1 MKKLLLLTILLTN
14 FISYSQLSNKHWL
27 PPLHANEDQDTNL
40 IQDHYVYLSTP
51 EPTSFLVT
59 ITDGVGI
66 PINGSPFTISQ
77 GNPIRV
83 LIGNSQPSIMFLDKS
98 EVGFVS
104 SKGLILEGIYD
115 FYVSF
120 RVRSTNHA
128 EFLSSKGLTGAG
140 KIFRLGSLPQTD
152 FGGIRNF
159 VSSFMATEDNTSVS
173 LSDYDPNILFINGN
187 NTLVTPNQ
195 SFNLNKGESVVIS
208 GYSISQANLNGFI
221 GALLTSDKPIIVN
234 TGNLAGGMLAQQ
246 DGQDF
251 NLDQIVPLEQV
262 GTEYVIM
269 RGNGSNDSEQP
280 LVIAHEDNT
289 EVFVNNLPFPIAIL
303 NAGDY
308 YLIPSSNFQGTNSNR
323 NMYINSSKPIFL
335 YQIVAGSISDATSG
349 FYFIPPLNCFWQKS
363 VDLIPDIERIGPVDN
378 FNGNIIIA
386 TETGSIITINDIVST
401 ATPIPVL
408 GNPNWITYKIPN
420 LTGNVKIESTGA
432 LAVGVFGASGN
443 SGYGGYFSG
452 FGSLP
457 RDSETII
464 CSNATVDLF
473 DRIPGNPDTGG
484 TWSYNS
490 IPRIPN
496 NGLFDPLTDPIG
508 NYVYTFTKTCNG
520 DTRIFPITISVTEIQ
535 IAPFAGN
542 NTTKTFCASESPF
555 DLFALLGTT
564 NASGNWTLNG
574 LPRANGIIN
583 PSIDP
588 AGDYVYTIPAT
599 SACEA
604 VSATVNVNIYS
615 SLQLTNTITNIETC
629 DDTIDGDTS
638 GESLFTLTDKDNQ
651 ITNNVTGL
659 TVKYYENEIDAENE
673 ALNNITS
680 IRATTGKT
688 IYFRL
693 TNPNG
698 CYIVS
703 SFNLIVNP
711 LPVISN
717 EVTLSQC
724 DTNNDAITD
733 FNLTEANSIISTDTN
748 LFFSYHL
755 SQSGAVNNTA
765 LVTNETSYTASNGNT
780 VWARIETTKGCF
792 RTAKVNLVVSATTLT
807 SNDHL
812 DIYECDNYTNTNDP
826 ENDGFD
832 YFNFNN
838 TNGSINVINY
848 FKNLFPTNQRPNLIV
863 TFYENE
869 TDALAEENQIT
880 NISNYRNNTVNTQTI
895 WVRLDSNLNNAC
907 FGLGPYLTLN
917 VIPVPDVDLGSSFI
931 LCVDPITGLGSH
943 IVDATPTTN
952 GSYSYTWNP
961 SNPNT
966 DNLGNE
972 NHLFNIT
979 QAGTYSVIVTNNTTG
994 CQNSDTIQVII
1005 SSEPTQFEANII
1017 NPILSTGLST
1027 IETFASGGFGTY
1039 EYSLDQ
1045 IEWQTSP
1052 IFTDIPNGSY
1062 IVYVRDIQGCGIL
1075 SSSSLYAI
1083 TYPNFFTPNG
1093 DGYNDFWNISNL
1105 PETFEPKIY
1114 IFDRYGKLIKQ
1125 INPYGN
1131 GWDGT
1136 FNGQNLP
1143 STDYW
1148 FKLEYVENGTN
1159 KEFKSHFSLKR

>member
-1 MKKLLLLTILLTN
+1 MKKLLLLTILLIN

-27 PPLHANEDQDTNL
+27 PPLHARSGGVVN
-40 IQDHYVYLSTP
+40 DHYIYLSTP
-51 EPTSFLVT
+51 FLDPFEVT
-59 ITDGVGI
+59 ITTGDGT
-66 PINGSPFTISQ
+66 PINGSPFTLSTI
-77 GNPIRV
+77 NPIKI
-83 LIGNSQPSIMFLDKS
+83 LIGNSQPSSMFVDINNVNTIES
-98 EVGFVS
+98 D
-104 SKGLILEGIYD
+104 KGLILSGPKD

-128 EFLSSKGLTGAG
+128 ETLVSKGKTAKGTD
-140 KIFRLGSLPQTD
+140 FRLGSMPQEFD
-152 FGGIRNF
+152 GEARNF
-159 VSSFMATEDNTSVS
+159 VSSFMATEDNTTVTV
-173 LSDYDPNILFINGN
+173 SDYDPDVEFASGSGNI
-187 NTLVTPNQ
+187 TLNSQT
-195 SFNLNKGESVVIS
+195 FLLNKGQSVVLS
-208 GYSISQANLNGFI
+208 GYNEVPANLSGFV
-221 GALLTSDKPIIVN
+221 GALLNSDKPIVVN
-234 TGNLAGGMLAQQ
+234 TGNALSGFGTAL

-251 NLDQIVPLEQV
+251 NLDQIVPFNQV
-262 GTEYVIM
+262 GNQYILVK
-269 RGNGSNDSEQP
+269 GNGSDMSERP
-280 LVIAHEDNT
+280 LAIATQDNT
-289 EVFVNNLPFPIAIL
+289 TIFINGNTTPVATL
-303 NAGDY
+303 NAGEY
-308 YLIPSSNFQGTNSNR
+308 FLIPSNNYLGTFQHK
-323 NMYINSSKPIFL
+323 NMYIESSKPIYMYQFL
-335 YQIVAGSISDATSG
+335 AGNRSDATTG
-349 FYFIPPLNCFWQKS
+349 LNFIPPLSCYWQKT
-363 VDLIPDIERIGPVDN
+363 VKLIPEYKRIGNTSYDDSQ
-378 FNGNIIIA
+378 IIIVTAADA
-386 TETGSIITINDIVST
+386 TLSINNTTVTSPSIT
-401 ATPIPVL
+401 PL
-408 GNPNWITYKIPN
+408 GNSNWKTYRVSN
-420 LTGNVKIESTGA
+420 SLTNIFVESTGPV
-432 LAVGVFGASGN
+432 AVGVFGSDGENAGF
-443 SGYGGYFSG
+443 GGYYSG
-452 FGSLP
+452 FGSEP
-457 RDSETII
+457 EDTDITI
-464 CSNATVDLF
+464 CSNSTIDLF
-473 DRIPGNPDTGG
+473 EAIEGNPEAGG
-484 TWSYNS
+484 FWAPSLNSGTNIFDATLDNEGTYIYNYD
-490 IPRIPN
+490 IVCD
-496 NGLFDPLTDPIG
+496 GLTI
-508 NYVYTFTKTCNG
+508 NE
-520 DTRIFPITISVTEIQ
+520 TISINVTFEQ
-535 IAPFAGN
+535 LPFAGN

-574 LPRANGIIN
+574 SPRANGIIN

-604 VSATVNVNIYS
+604 VSATVNVDIYS

-651 ITNNVTGL
+651 ITNNATGL

-765 LVTNETSYTASNGNT
+765 LITNETSYTASNGNT

-812 DIYECDNYTNTNDP
+812 DIYECDNYINTNDP

-917 VIPVPDVDLGSSFI
+917 IIPVPDVDLGSSFV